1 MILDSTDTICALST
15 ANGMG
20 AIAVIRVSGTEA
32 FGIVSSV
39 FSKKNIADQHSHTA
53 HFGLIKNNE
62 KLVDEVLITVFK
74 NPTSFTGEDVVEIAC
89 HGSVFIQQEILKL
102 LLANGCRLA
111 KPGEFSMRAFANGK
125 FDLSQAEAIS
135 DLISSTTEAAHK
147 LAMQQM
153 RGGFSEEINGLR
165 GELVN
170 FASLIELELDFSE
183 EDVEFADR
191 TQLNELLERISKK
204 LSSLIESFSFGNA
217 IKNGVPI
224 SIIGAPNSGKSTL
237 LNKFLKEEKAIVS
250 DIAGTTRDIVEDEI
264 VIEGIKYRIID
275 TAGIRDTENEIEKIG
290 IQRAIE
296 KAGKSAIILYLF
308 DANGELNK
316 VKEEFSFLQSQL
328 TDTSIEVIWVANKI
342 DLLQDTGKLGE
353 LECIQISASEGDN
366 LEELTQ
372 EIVRITNSKQAEQ
385 QQVVVTNVRHYEALT
400 KANDAITQVTS
411 ALEMGIPGDL
421 VAIDIR
427 QALHFLGEITGEIST
442 DELLGNIFS
451 KFCIGK

>member
-20 AIAVIRVSGTEA
+20 AIAVIRVSGSDA
-32 FGIVSSV
+32 FSIVSSV
-39 FSKKNIADQHSHTA
+39 FSKEIVNQQSHTA
-53 HFGLIKNNE
+53 HFGTIKEGKELI
-62 KLVDEVLITVFK
+62 DEVLITVFK
-74 NPTSFTGEDVVEIAC
+74 NPASFTGEDVIEIAC
-89 HGSVFIQQEILKL
+89 HGSVYIQQQILKL
-102 LLANGCRLA
+102 LLSNGCRLA
-111 KPGEFSMRAFANGK
+111 KAGEFSMRAFANGK

-135 DLISSTTEAAHK
+135 DLISSTTEASHK

-153 RGGFSEEINGLR
+153 RGGFSDEINLLR
-165 GELVN
+165 EELVN

-191 TQLNELLERISKK
+191 TQLNELLERISIK
-204 LSSLIESFSFGNA
+204 LRSLIDSFSYGNV

-250 DIAGTTRDIVEDEI
+250 NIAGTTRDIVEDEI
-264 VIEGIKYRIID
+264 VIEGIKYRFID
-275 TAGIRDTENEIEKIG
+275 TAGIRDTENEIEKMG

-308 DANGELNK
+308 DASEELDK
-316 VKEEFSFLQSQL
+316 VKQEFELLKSQL
-328 TDTSIEVIWVANKI
+328 TDDTIDVIWVANKI
-342 DLLQDTGKLGE
+342 DLLEDKSKLSGID
-353 LECIQISASEGDN
+353 CIKISASEGEN
-366 LEELTQ
+366 LEELTHKII
-372 EIVRITNSKQAEQ
+372 EITNSKQSQE
-385 QQVVVTNVRHYEALT
+385 QQVVVTNVRHFEALT
-400 KANDAITQVTS
+400 KANEAIQQVTN

>member
-39 FSKKNIADQHSHTA
+39 FSKKNIADQDSHTA
-53 HFGLIKNNE
+53 HFGVIKNND

-102 LLANGCRLA
+102 LLAKGCRLA

-165 GELVN
+165 EELVN

-191 TQLNELLERISKK
+191 TQLNELLGRISKK

-250 DIAGTTRDIVEDEI
+250 NIAGTTRDIVEDEI
-264 VIEGIKYRIID
+264 VIEGIKYRFID

-308 DANGELNK
+308 DANEELNK
-316 VKEEFSFLQSQL
+316 VKEEFAVLQSQL

-342 DLLQDTGKLGE
+342 DLLQDTDKLGE

-400 KANDAITQVTS
+400 KANDAITQVTN

>member
-20 AIAVIRVSGTEA
+20 AIAMIRVSGARA
-32 FGIVSSV
+32 FDIVSTV
-39 FSKKNIADQHSHTA
+39 FSKSIESLESHTA
-53 HFGLIKNNE
+53 HFGTIKNDG
-62 KLVDEVLITVFK
+62 KLLDEVVVTVFK
-74 NPTSFTGEDVVEIAC
+74 NPASFTGEDVVEIAC

-102 LLANGCRLA
+102 LLNKSCRLA

-135 DLISSTTEAAHK
+135 DLISSTTEASHK

-153 RGGFSEEINGLR
+153 RGGFSDEINLLR
-165 GELVN
+165 EELVN

-191 TQLNELLERISKK
+191 SQLNELLDRISAK
-204 LSSLIESFSFGNA
+204 LTSLIDSFSFGNA

-250 DIAGTTRDIVEDEI
+250 NIAGTTRDIVEDEI
-264 VIEGIKYRIID
+264 VIEGIKYRFID

-308 DANGELNK
+308 DASHDLNK
-316 VKEEFSFLQSQL
+316 VQNEFEVLKSQL
-328 TDTSIEVIWVANKI
+328 TGDSIDVIWVANKM
-342 DLLQDTGKLGE
+342 DLLENNSVLNGLD
-353 LECIQISASEGDN
+353 CIQISASEGDN

-372 EIVRITNSKQAEQ
+372 KIIEITNSKNAEE

-400 KANDAITQVTS
+400 KANEAITQVTG
-411 ALEMGIPGDL
+411 ALEMGVPGDL

>member
-1 MILDSTDTICALST
+1 MILDSNDTICALST

-20 AIAVIRVSGTEA
+20 AIAVIRVSGNET
-32 FGIVSSV
+32 FPIVSSI
-39 FSKKNIADQHSHTA
+39 FSKELSEKKTHTA
-53 HFGLIKNNE
+53 HFGVIKE
-62 KLVDEVLITVFK
+62 KGEIVDEVLLTVFK
-74 NPTSFTGEDVVEIAC
+74 NPHSFTGEDVIEIAC
-89 HGSVFIQQEILKL
+89 HGSVYIQQQILKL
-102 LLANGCRLA
+102 LLSKGCRLA

-125 FDLSQAEAIS
+125 FDLSQAEAIA
-135 DLISSTTEAAHK
+135 DLISSTTEASHK

-153 RGGFSEEINGLR
+153 RGGFSDEINGLR
-165 GELVN
+165 EELVN

-191 TQLNELLERISKK
+191 TQLNELLQRIETK
-204 LSSLIESFSFGNA
+204 LKSLIDSFSFGNA

-250 DIAGTTRDIVEDEI
+250 NIAGTTRDIVEDEI
-264 VIEGIKYRIID
+264 VIEGIKYRFID

-290 IQRAIE
+290 IERAIE

-308 DANGELNK
+308 DASADLEQ
-316 VKEEFSFLQSQL
+316 VKAEFDLLKSQL
-328 TDTSIEVIWVANKI
+328 IDDSIDVIWVANKI
-342 DLLQDTGKLGE
+342 DLLEDKARLNGME
-353 LECIQISASEGDN
+353 SIEISASEGEN
-366 LEELTQ
+366 IEVLTQ
-372 EIVRITNSKQAEQ
+372 KIIEITNSKQSQE

-400 KANDAITQVTS
+400 KANEAIVQVTS
-411 ALEMGIPGDL
+411 ALNLGIPGDL

>member
-1 MILDSTDTICALST
+1 MILDSNDTICALST

-20 AIAVIRVSGTEA
+20 AIAVIRVSGNET
-32 FGIVSSV
+32 FPIVSSI
-39 FSKKNIADQHSHTA
+39 FSKELSEKKTHTA
-53 HFGLIKNNE
+53 HFGVIKE
-62 KLVDEVLITVFK
+62 KGEIVDEVLLTVFK
-74 NPTSFTGEDVVEIAC
+74 NPHSFTGEDVIEIAC
-89 HGSVFIQQEILKL
+89 HGSVYIQQQILKL
-102 LLANGCRLA
+102 LLSKGCRLA

-125 FDLSQAEAIS
+125 FDLSQAEAIA
-135 DLISSTTEAAHK
+135 DLISSTTEASHK

-153 RGGFSEEINGLR
+153 RGGFSDEINGLR
-165 GELVN
+165 EELVN

-191 TQLNELLERISKK
+191 TQLNELLQRIESKLK
-204 LSSLIESFSFGNA
+204 SLIDSFSFGNA

-250 DIAGTTRDIVEDEI
+250 NIAGTTRDIVEDEI
-264 VIEGIKYRIID
+264 VIEGIKYRFID

-290 IQRAIE
+290 IERAIE

-308 DANGELNK
+308 DASADLEQ
-316 VKEEFSFLQSQL
+316 VKAEFDLLKSQL
-328 TDTSIEVIWVANKI
+328 IDDSIDVIWVANKI
-342 DLLQDTGKLGE
+342 DLLEDKARLNGMGS
-353 LECIQISASEGDN
+353 IQISASEGEN
-366 LEELTQ
+366 IEVLTQ
-372 EIVRITNSKQAEQ
+372 KIIEITNSKQSQE

-400 KANDAITQVTS
+400 KANEAIVQVTS
-411 ALEMGIPGDL
+411 ALNMGIPGDL

>member
-20 AIAVIRVSGTEA
+20 AIALIRVSGVNA
-32 FGIVSSV
+32 FPITTSI
-39 FSKKNIADQHSHTA
+39 FSKKIENQETHTV
-53 HFGLIKNNE
+53 HFGTIKNGLE
-62 KLVDEVLITVFK
+62 IIDEVVVSVFK
-74 NPTSFTGEDVVEIAC
+74 NPASFTGEDVVEIAC

-102 LLANGCRLA
+102 LLTKGCRLA
-111 KPGEFSMRAFANGK
+111 KAGEFSMRAFANGK

-135 DLISSTTEAAHK
+135 DLISSTTEASHK

-153 RGGFSEEINGLR
+153 RGGFSDEINGLR
-165 GELVN
+165 EELVN

-191 TQLNELLERISKK
+191 TQLNELLVRISAK
-204 LSSLIESFSFGNA
+204 LKSLIDSFSFGNA

-237 LNKFLKEEKAIVS
+237 LNRFLKEEKAIVS
-250 DIAGTTRDIVEDEI
+250 NIAGTTRDIVEDEI
-264 VIEGIKYRIID
+264 VIEGIKYRFID

-290 IQRAIE
+290 IKRAIE

-308 DANGELNK
+308 DANGDLNQVKREFELLK
-316 VKEEFSFLQSQL
+316 SQL
-328 TDTSIEVIWVANKI
+328 TDETIDVIWVANKI
-342 DLLQDTGKLGE
+342 DLLSDSSVLKE
-353 LECIQISASEGDN
+353 FDSIQISASKNEN
-366 LEELTQ
+366 IEELTKKIIQ
-372 EIVRITNSKQAEQ
+372 ITNSKQAQEQ
-385 QQVVVTNVRHYEALT
+385 QVIVTNVRHYEALT
-400 KANDAITQVTS
+400 KANHAIMEVTN

>member
-20 AIAVIRVSGTEA
+20 AIAMIRVSGARA
-32 FGIVSSV
+32 FDIVSTV
-39 FSKKNIADQHSHTA
+39 FSKSIESLESHTA
-53 HFGLIKNNE
+53 HFGTLTNDGKLI
-62 KLVDEVLITVFK
+62 DEVVVTVFK
-74 NPTSFTGEDVVEIAC
+74 NPASFTGEDVVEIAC

-102 LLANGCRLA
+102 LLKKGCRLA

-147 LAMQQM
+147 LALQQM
-153 RGGFSEEINGLR
+153 RGGFSDEINLLR
-165 GELVN
+165 EELVN

-191 TQLNELLERISKK
+191 SQLNELLDRISAK
-204 LSSLIESFSFGNA
+204 LTSLIDSFSFGNA

-250 DIAGTTRDIVEDEI
+250 NIAGTTRDIVEDEI
-264 VIEGIKYRIID
+264 VIEGIKYRFID

-308 DANGELNK
+308 DASHDLNK
-316 VKEEFSFLQSQL
+316 VQNEFEVLKSQL
-328 TDTSIEVIWVANKI
+328 TGDSIDVIWVANKM
-342 DLLQDTGKLGE
+342 DLLENNSVLNGLD
-353 LECIQISASEGDN
+353 CIQISASEGDN

-372 EIVRITNSKQAEQ
+372 KIIEITNSKNAEE

-400 KANDAITQVTS
+400 KANEAISQVTD

-421 VAIDIR
+421 VAVDIR

>member
-15 ANGMG
+15 PNGMG
-20 AIAVIRVSGTEA
+20 AIAVIRVSGSNA
-32 FGIVSSV
+32 FPIVSSI
-39 FSKKNIADQHSHTA
+39 FSKDISNKNSHTA
-53 HFGLIKNNE
+53 HFGVIREGE
-62 KLVDEVLITVFK
+62 KLVDEVVLTLFK
-74 NPTSFTGEDVVEIAC
+74 NPASFTGEDVVEIAC
-89 HGSVFIQQEILKL
+89 HGSAYIQQQLLKL
-102 LLANGCRLA
+102 LLSKGARLA

-135 DLISSTTEAAHK
+135 DLITSSTEASHK

-153 RGGFSEEINGLR
+153 RGGFSQEINQLR
-165 GELVN
+165 EELVN

-191 TQLNELLERISKK
+191 TQLNELLERINAK
-204 LSSLIESFSFGNA
+204 LTSLIDSFSYGNA

-224 SIIGAPNSGKSTL
+224 SIVGAPNSGKSTL
-237 LNKFLKEEKAIVS
+237 LNKFLNEEKAIVS
-250 DIAGTTRDIVEDEI
+250 NIAGTTRDIVEDEI
-264 VIEGIKYRIID
+264 VMKGIKFRFID

-296 KAGKSAIILYLF
+296 KAGKSAIVLYLF
-308 DANGELNK
+308 DANSELEI
-316 VKEEFSFLQSQL
+316 VKREFDQL
-328 TDTSIEVIWVANKI
+328 KDQLVDESITIIWVANKI
-342 DLLQDTGKLGE
+342 DVLQDPKKLEG
-353 LECIQISASEGDN
+353 LTCIRISASEGDN

-372 EIVRITNSKQAEQ
+372 EIIKITNAKQADE
-385 QQVVVTNVRHYEALT
+385 QQVVVTNVRHYEALS
-400 KANDAITQVTS
+400 KANEAITQVTQ
-411 ALEMGIPGDL
+411 ALNEGIPGDL

>member
-20 AIAVIRVSGTEA
+20 AIAMIRVSGSQS
-32 FGIVSSV
+32 FGIVSSI
-39 FSKKNIADQHSHTA
+39 FSKKVEAKESHTA
-53 HFGLIKNNE
+53 HFGVIKEGKELI
-62 KLVDEVLITVFK
+62 DEVVITVFK
-74 NPTSFTGEDVVEIAC
+74 NPASFTGEDVVEIAC
-89 HGSVFIQQEILKL
+89 HGSIFIQQQILKL
-102 LLANGCRLA
+102 LLSKGCRLA
-111 KPGEFSMRAFANGK
+111 KAGEFSMRAFANGK

-135 DLISSTTEAAHK
+135 DLISSTTEASHK

-153 RGGFSEEINGLR
+153 RGGFSDEINLLR
-165 GELVN
+165 EELVN

-191 TQLNELLERISKK
+191 TQLNELLGRISIK
-204 LSSLIESFSFGNA
+204 LKSLIDSFSYGNA

-250 DIAGTTRDIVEDEI
+250 NIAGTTRDIVEDEI
-264 VIEGIKYRIID
+264 VIEGIKYRFID

-296 KAGKSAIILYLF
+296 KAGKSAIVLYLF
-308 DANGELNK
+308 DANSELEL
-316 VKEEFSFLQSQL
+316 VKKELEELKSKLSDQSIDIVL
-328 TDTSIEVIWVANKI
+328 VANKI
-342 DLLQDTGKLGE
+342 DLLEDKSVLNGLD
-353 LECIQISASEGDN
+353 CIQISASVGDN
-366 LEELTQ
+366 LDELTNKII
-372 EIVRITNSKQAEQ
+372 ELTNSKQSQE
-385 QQVVVTNVRHYEALT
+385 QQVVVTNIRHFEALT
-400 KANDAITQVTS
+400 KANKAIEQVTN
-411 ALEMGIPGDL
+411 ALEMGVPGDL

>member
-20 AIAVIRVSGTEA
+20 AIAMIRVSGTEA
-32 FGIVSSV
+32 FSIVSSI
-39 FSKKNIADQHSHTA
+39 FSKVVAKQDSHTA
-53 HFGLIKNNE
+53 HFGVVKNGD
-62 KLVDEVLITVFK
+62 KLVDEVVITVFK
-74 NPTSFTGEDVVEIAC
+74 NPASFTGEDVVEIAC

-102 LLANGCRLA
+102 LLKQGCRLA

-125 FDLSQAEAIS
+125 FDLSQAEAIA
-135 DLISSTTEAAHK
+135 DLISSTTEASHK

-153 RGGFSEEINGLR
+153 RGGFSDEINGLR
-165 GELVN
+165 EELIN

-191 TQLNELLERISKK
+191 TQLNELLNRISVK
-204 LSSLIESFSFGNA
+204 LTSLIDSFSFGNA

-250 DIAGTTRDIVEDEI
+250 NIAGTTRDIVEDEI
-264 VIEGIKYRIID
+264 VIEGIKYRFID

-308 DANGELNK
+308 DANGDLEQ
-316 VKEEFSFLQSQL
+316 VKQEFDLLQSQL
-328 TDTSIEVIWVANKI
+328 TDDSIDVIWVANKV
-342 DLLQDTGKLGE
+342 DLLTDKSKLTGLD
-353 LECIQISASEGDN
+353 CIQISASEGDN
-366 LEELTQ
+366 IHELTN
-372 EIVRITNSKQAEQ
+372 EIIRITNSKQSEQ

-400 KANDAITQVTS
+400 KANEAIFQVTN

-421 VAIDIR
+421 VAVDIR

>member
-411 ALEMGIPGDL
+411 AIEMGIPGDL

>member
-20 AIAVIRVSGTEA
+20 AIAMIRVSGERA
-32 FGIVSSV
+32 FEIVSSV
-39 FSKKNIADQHSHTA
+39 FSKKIEIQKSHSA
-53 HFGLIKNNE
+53 HFGVIKNVTE
-62 KLVDEVLITVFK
+62 IIDEVVVTVFK
-74 NPTSFTGEDVVEIAC
+74 NPASFTGEDVVEIAC

-102 LLANGCRLA
+102 LLSKGCRLA
-111 KPGEFSMRAFANGK
+111 KAGEFSMRAFANGK

-135 DLISSTTEAAHK
+135 DLISSTTEASHK

-153 RGGFSEEINGLR
+153 RGGFSDEINGLR
-165 GELVN
+165 EELVN

-191 TQLNELLERISKK
+191 TQLNELLVRISAK
-204 LSSLIESFSFGNA
+204 LNSLIDSFSFGNA

-237 LNKFLKEEKAIVS
+237 LNRFLKEEKAIVS
-250 DIAGTTRDIVEDEI
+250 NIAGTTRDIVEDEI
-264 VIEGIKYRIID
+264 IIEGIKYRFID

-308 DANGELNK
+308 DSNEDLEK
-316 VKEEFSFLQSQL
+316 VKREFELLKSQL
-328 TDTSIEVIWVANKI
+328 TDETIDVIWVANKI
-342 DLLQDTGKLGE
+342 DLLEDATKLNE
-353 LECIQISASEGDN
+353 IDCIKISAFEGEN
-366 LEELTQ
+366 LEVLTQ
-372 EIVRITNSKQAEQ
+372 KIIEITNSKQSQE
-385 QQVVVTNVRHYEALT
+385 QQVVVTNVRHFEALT
-400 KANDAITQVTS
+400 KANNAIIEVTN

-427 QALHFLGEITGEIST
+427 QSLHFLGEITGEIST

>member
-32 FGIVSSV
+32 FAIVSSI
-39 FSKKNIADQHSHTA
+39 FSKEVAKQDSHTA
-53 HFGLIKNNE
+53 HFGVIKNGT
-62 KLVDEVLITVFK
+62 KLIDEVVITVFK
-74 NPTSFTGEDVVEIAC
+74 NPASFTGEDVVEIGC
-89 HGSVFIQQEILKL
+89 HGSVFIQQEILKIL
-102 LLANGCRLA
+102 LSKGCRLA
-111 KPGEFSMRAFANGK
+111 KAGEFSMRAFANGK

-135 DLISSTTEAAHK
+135 DLISSTTEASHK

-153 RGGFSEEINGLR
+153 RGGFSDEINGLR
-165 GELVN
+165 EELIN

-191 TQLNELLERISKK
+191 TQLNELLGRISVK
-204 LSSLIESFSFGNA
+204 LDSLIDSFSFGNA

-250 DIAGTTRDIVEDEI
+250 NIAGTTRDIVEDEI
-264 VIEGIKYRIID
+264 VIEGIKYRFID

-308 DANGELNK
+308 DANGDLEQVKQEFEL
-316 VKEEFSFLQSQL
+316 LHSQL
-328 TDTSIEVIWVANKI
+328 TDQSMDVIWVANKM
-342 DLLQDTGKLGE
+342 DLLTDKSKLKG
-353 LECIQISASEGDN
+353 LDCIEISASEGNN
-366 LEELTQ
+366 LEELTN
-372 EIVRITNSKQAEQ
+372 EIIRITNSKQSEQ

-400 KANDAITQVTS
+400 KANDAITQVTN

-421 VAIDIR
+421 VAVDIR

-451 KFCIGK
+451 RFCIGK

>member
-53 HFGLIKNNE
+53 HFGLIKNKE

-316 VKEEFSFLQSQL
+316 VKEEFSFLQSKL

>member
-20 AIAVIRVSGTEA
+20 AIAVIRVSGDNT
-32 FGIVSSV
+32 FSIVSSI
-39 FSKKNIADQHSHTA
+39 FSKDLSDKKTHTA
-53 HFGLIKNNE
+53 HFGIIKNDQ
-62 KLVDEVLITVFK
+62 KLVDEVLLTVFK
-74 NPTSFTGEDVVEIAC
+74 NPNSFTGEDVIEIAC
-89 HGSVFIQQEILKL
+89 HGSVYIQQQILKL
-102 LLANGCRLA
+102 LISKGCRLA

-125 FDLSQAEAIS
+125 FDLSQAEAIA
-135 DLISSTTEAAHK
+135 DLISSTTEASHK

-153 RGGFSEEINGLR
+153 RGGFSDEINGLR
-165 GELVN
+165 EELIN

-191 TQLNELLERISKK
+191 KQLNELLERIETK
-204 LSSLIESFSFGNA
+204 LKSLIESFSFGNA

-250 DIAGTTRDIVEDEI
+250 NIAGTTRDIVEDEI
-264 VIEGIKYRIID
+264 VIEGIKYRFID

-308 DANGELNK
+308 DASEDFEK
-316 VKEEFSFLQSQL
+316 VKEEFEVLKSQL
-328 TDTSIEVIWVANKI
+328 TDDSIDVIWVANKI
-342 DLLQDTGKLGE
+342 DLLKDKSKLNE
-353 LECIQISASEGDN
+353 IDCIKISAFEGVN
-366 LEELTQ
+366 LEELTK
-372 EIVRITNSKQAEQ
+372 EIIRITNSKQSQE
-385 QQVVVTNVRHYEALT
+385 QQVVVTNVRHFEALT
-400 KANDAITQVTS
+400 KANEAILQVTN

>member
-1 MILDSTDTICALST
+1 MILDSTNTICALST

-20 AIAVIRVSGTEA
+20 AIAVIRVSGSEA
-32 FGIVSSV
+32 FPVVSSI
-39 FSKKNIADQHSHTA
+39 FSKDLSDKKSHTA
-53 HFGLIKNNE
+53 HFGVIKEEENI
-62 KLVDEVLITVFK
+62 VDEVLLTVFK
-74 NPTSFTGEDVVEIAC
+74 NPQSFTGEDVIEIAC
-89 HGSVFIQQEILKL
+89 HGSVYIQQQILKL
-102 LLANGCRLA
+102 LIKKGVRLA
-111 KPGEFSMRAFANGK
+111 KAGEFSMRAFANGK
-125 FDLSQAEAIS
+125 FDLSQAEAIA
-135 DLISSTTEAAHK
+135 DLISSTTEASHK

-153 RGGFSEEINGLR
+153 RGGFSDEINGLR
-165 GELVN
+165 EELIN

-191 TQLNELLERISKK
+191 TQLNELLERIETK
-204 LSSLIESFSFGNA
+204 LKSLIESFSFGNA

-250 DIAGTTRDIVEDEI
+250 SIAGTTRDIVEDEI
-264 VIEGIKYRIID
+264 VMEGIKYRFID

-308 DANGELNK
+308 DASADLEQ
-316 VKEEFSFLQSQL
+316 VKKEFKLLKSQL
-328 TDTSIEVIWVANKI
+328 TDETIDVIWVANKI
-342 DLLQDTGKLGE
+342 DLLEDKSRLSAIDCT
-353 LECIQISASEGDN
+353 QISASEGEN
-366 LEELTQ
+366 IEELTQ
-372 EIVRITNSKQAEQ
+372 KIIEITNSKQSQEQ
-385 QQVVVTNVRHYEALT
+385 QIVVTNVRHFEALT
-400 KANDAITQVTS
+400 NANEAIVQVTN
-411 ALEMGIPGDL
+411 AINIGVTGDL

>member
-1 MILDSTDTICALST
+1 M
-15 ANGMG
+15 
-20 AIAVIRVSGTEA
+20 VV
-32 FGIVSSV
+32 
-39 FSKKNIADQHSHTA
+39 
-53 HFGLIKNNE
+53 
-62 KLVDEVLITVFK
+62 TVFK
-74 NPTSFTGEDVVEIAC
+74 NPASFTGEDVVEIAC

-102 LLANGCRLA
+102 LLSKGCRLA
-111 KPGEFSMRAFANGK
+111 KAGEFSMRAFANGK

-135 DLISSTTEAAHK
+135 DLISSTTEASHK

-153 RGGFSEEINGLR
+153 RGGFSDEINGLR
-165 GELVN
+165 EELVN

-191 TQLNELLERISKK
+191 TQLNELLVRISAK
-204 LSSLIESFSFGNA
+204 LNSLIDSFSFGNA

-237 LNKFLKEEKAIVS
+237 LNRFLKEEKAIVS
-250 DIAGTTRDIVEDEI
+250 NIAGTTRDIVEDEI
-264 VIEGIKYRIID
+264 IIEGIKYRFID

-308 DANGELNK
+308 DSNEDLEK
-316 VKEEFSFLQSQL
+316 VKREFELLKSQL
-328 TDTSIEVIWVANKI
+328 TDETIDVIWVANKI
-342 DLLQDTGKLGE
+342 DLLEDATKLNE
-353 LECIQISASEGDN
+353 IDCIKISAFEGEN
-366 LEELTQ
+366 LEVLTQ
-372 EIVRITNSKQAEQ
+372 KIIEITNSKQSQE
-385 QQVVVTNVRHYEALT
+385 QQVVVTNVRHFEALT
-400 KANDAITQVTS
+400 KANNAIIEVTN

-427 QALHFLGEITGEIST
+427 QSLHFLGEITGEIST

>member
-20 AIAVIRVSGTEA
+20 AIAMIRVSGQNA
-32 FGIVSSV
+32 FDVVSSV
-39 FSKKNIADQHSHTA
+39 FSKEIGVQASHTA
-53 HFGLIKNNE
+53 HFGVLKKGKEI
-62 KLVDEVLITVFK
+62 VDEVVVTVFK
-74 NPTSFTGEDVVEIAC
+74 NPASFTGENVVEIAC

-102 LLANGCRLA
+102 LLSKGCRLA
-111 KPGEFSMRAFANGK
+111 KAGEFSMRAFANGK

-135 DLISSTTEAAHK
+135 DLISSTTESSHK

-153 RGGFSEEINGLR
+153 RGGFSDEINGLR
-165 GELVN
+165 EELVN

-191 TQLNELLERISKK
+191 TQLNELLIRISEK
-204 LSSLIESFSFGNA
+204 LMSLIDSFSFGNA

-237 LNKFLKEEKAIVS
+237 LNRFLKEEKAIVS
-250 DIAGTTRDIVEDEI
+250 NIAGTTRDIVEDEI
-264 VIEGIKYRIID
+264 VIEGIKYRFID

-308 DANGELNK
+308 DSTDELEK
-316 VKEEFSFLQSQL
+316 VKREFELLKSQL
-328 TDTSIEVIWVANKI
+328 IDDTIDVIWVANKI
-342 DLLQDTGKLGE
+342 DLLNDKSKLDVID
-353 LECIQISASEGDN
+353 CIQISASEGEN
-366 LEELTQ
+366 LEELTHKII
-372 EIVRITNSKQAEQ
+372 EITNSKQSQE

-400 KANDAITQVTS
+400 KANEAIGQVTD

>member
-1 MILDSTDTICALST
+1 MILDSIDTICALST

-20 AIAVIRVSGTEA
+20 AIAMIRVSGERA
-32 FGIVSSV
+32 FEIVSTV
-39 FSKKNIADQHSHTA
+39 FSKKIEIQKSHSA
-53 HFGLIKNNE
+53 HFGVVKNGTE
-62 KLVDEVLITVFK
+62 IIDEVVVTVFK
-74 NPTSFTGEDVVEIAC
+74 NPASFTGEDVVEIAC

-102 LLANGCRLA
+102 LLSKGCRLA
-111 KPGEFSMRAFANGK
+111 KAGEFSMRAFANGK

-135 DLISSTTEAAHK
+135 DLISSTTEASHK

-153 RGGFSEEINGLR
+153 RGGFSDEINGLR
-165 GELVN
+165 EELVN

-191 TQLNELLERISKK
+191 TQLNELLVRISAK
-204 LSSLIESFSFGNA
+204 LNSLIDSFSFGNA

-237 LNKFLKEEKAIVS
+237 LNRFLKEEKAIVS
-250 DIAGTTRDIVEDEI
+250 NIAGTTRDIVEDEI
-264 VIEGIKYRIID
+264 IIEGIKYRFID

-308 DANGELNK
+308 DSNEDLEK
-316 VKEEFSFLQSQL
+316 VKREFELLKSQL
-328 TDTSIEVIWVANKI
+328 TDETIDVIWVANKI
-342 DLLQDTGKLGE
+342 DLLEDATKLNE
-353 LECIQISASEGDN
+353 IDCIKISAFEGEN
-366 LEELTQ
+366 LEVLTQ
-372 EIVRITNSKQAEQ
+372 KIIEITNSKQSQE
-385 QQVVVTNVRHYEALT
+385 QQVVVTNVRHFEALT
-400 KANDAITQVTS
+400 KANNAIIEVTN

-427 QALHFLGEITGEIST
+427 QSLHFLGEITGEIST

>member
-20 AIAVIRVSGTEA
+20 AIAVIRVSGNKA
-32 FGIVSSV
+32 FSIVSSI
-39 FSKKNIADQHSHTA
+39 FSKDLSDKKTHTA
-53 HFGLIKNNE
+53 HFGVIKEDE
-62 KLVDEVLITVFK
+62 KLVDEVLLTVFR
-74 NPTSFTGEDVVEIAC
+74 NPNSFTGEDVIEIAC
-89 HGSVFIQQEILKL
+89 HGSIYIQQQILKL
-102 LLANGCRLA
+102 LLSKGCRLA

-125 FDLSQAEAIS
+125 FDLSQAEAIA
-135 DLISSTTEAAHK
+135 DLISSTTEASHK

-153 RGGFSEEINGLR
+153 RGGFSDEINGLR
-165 GELVN
+165 EELIN

-191 TQLNELLERISKK
+191 TQLNELLERIEAK
-204 LSSLIESFSFGNA
+204 LISLIDSFSFGNA

-250 DIAGTTRDIVEDEI
+250 NIAGTTRDIVEDEI
-264 VIEGIKYRIID
+264 VIEGIKYRFID

-308 DANGELNK
+308 DASEKLEK
-316 VKEEFSFLQSQL
+316 VEQEFALLKSQL
-328 TDTSIEVIWVANKI
+328 TDDTIDVIWVANKI
-342 DLLQDTGKLGE
+342 DLLKGNSKLDE
-353 LECIQISASEGDN
+353 IDCIKISASEGEN
-366 LEELTQ
+366 IEQLTHKII
-372 EIVRITNSKQAEQ
+372 EITNSKQSQEQ
-385 QQVVVTNVRHYEALT
+385 QVIVTNVRHYEALT
-400 KANDAITQVTS
+400 NANQAVGQITN

-421 VAIDIR
+421 VAVDIR

>member
-1 MILDSTDTICALST
+1 
-15 ANGMG
+15 
-20 AIAVIRVSGTEA
+20 
-32 FGIVSSV
+32 
-39 FSKKNIADQHSHTA
+39 
-53 HFGLIKNNE
+53 
-62 KLVDEVLITVFK
+62 
-74 NPTSFTGEDVVEIAC
+74 
-89 HGSVFIQQEILKL
+89 
-102 LLANGCRLA
+102 
-111 KPGEFSMRAFANGK
+111 
-125 FDLSQAEAIS
+125 
-135 DLISSTTEAAHK
+135 
-147 LAMQQM
+147 
-153 RGGFSEEINGLR
+153 
-165 GELVN
+165 
-170 FASLIELELDFSE
+170 
-183 EDVEFADR
+183 
-191 TQLNELLERISKK
+191 
-204 LSSLIESFSFGNA
+204 
-217 IKNGVPI
+217 
-224 SIIGAPNSGKSTL
+224 L

-250 DIAGTTRDIVEDEI
+250 NIAGTTRDIVEDEI
-264 VIEGIKYRIID
+264 VIEGIKYRFID
-275 TAGIRDTENEIEKIG
+275 TAGIRHTENEIEKIG

-316 VKEEFSFLQSQL
+316 VKEEFAVLQSQL

-342 DLLQDTGKLGE
+342 DLLQDTDKLGE
-353 LECIQISASEGDN
+353 LECIPISASEGDN

-400 KANDAITQVTS
+400 KANDAITQVTN

>member
-20 AIAVIRVSGTEA
+20 AIAMIRVSGERA
-32 FGIVSSV
+32 FEIVSTV
-39 FSKKNIADQHSHTA
+39 FSKKIEIQKSHSA
-53 HFGLIKNNE
+53 HFGVVKNGTE
-62 KLVDEVLITVFK
+62 IIDEVVVTVFK
-74 NPTSFTGEDVVEIAC
+74 NPASFTGEDVVEIAC

-102 LLANGCRLA
+102 LLSKGCRLA
-111 KPGEFSMRAFANGK
+111 KAGEFSMRAFANGK

-135 DLISSTTEAAHK
+135 DLISSTTEASHK

-153 RGGFSEEINGLR
+153 RGGFSDEINGLR
-165 GELVN
+165 EELVN

-191 TQLNELLERISKK
+191 TQLNELLVRISAK
-204 LSSLIESFSFGNA
+204 LNSLIDSFSFGNA

-237 LNKFLKEEKAIVS
+237 LNRFLKEEKAIVS
-250 DIAGTTRDIVEDEI
+250 NIAGTTRDIVEDEI
-264 VIEGIKYRIID
+264 IIEGIKYRFID

-308 DANGELNK
+308 DSNEDLEK
-316 VKEEFSFLQSQL
+316 VKREFELLKSQI
-328 TDTSIEVIWVANKI
+328 TDETIDVIWVANKI
-342 DLLQDTGKLGE
+342 DLLKDKSVLIGMDSIK
-353 LECIQISASEGDN
+353 ISASENEN
-366 LEELTQ
+366 LEELTRKII
-372 EIVRITNSKQAEQ
+372 EITNSKQSQE
-385 QQVVVTNVRHYEALT
+385 QQVVVTNVRHFEALT
-400 KANDAITQVTS
+400 KANNAIIEVTN

-427 QALHFLGEITGEIST
+427 QSLHFLGEITGEIST

>member
-135 DLISSTTEAAHK
+135 DLISSTTDAAHK

>member
-1 MILDSTDTICALST
+1 MILDSSDTICALST

-20 AIAVIRVSGTEA
+20 AIALIRVSGAKA
-32 FGIVSSV
+32 FEIVSSV
-39 FSKKNIADQHSHTA
+39 FSKKIENESSHTA
-53 HFGLIKNNE
+53 HFGTIKNGKE
-62 KLVDEVLITVFK
+62 LIDEVVVTVFK
-74 NPTSFTGEDVVEIAC
+74 NPASFTGEDVVEIAC
-89 HGSVFIQQEILKL
+89 HGSVFIQQEILKIL
-102 LLANGCRLA
+102 LQRGCRLA
-111 KPGEFSMRAFANGK
+111 KAGEFSMRAFANGK

-135 DLISSTTEAAHK
+135 DLISSTTQSSHK

-153 RGGFSEEINGLR
+153 RGGFSQEISMLR
-165 GELVN
+165 EELVN

-191 TQLNELLERISKK
+191 TQLNELLNRITSK
-204 LSSLIESFSFGNA
+204 LSSLIDSFSFGNA

-237 LNKFLKEEKAIVS
+237 LNRFLKEEKAIVS
-250 DIAGTTRDIVEDEI
+250 SIAGTTRDIVEDEI
-264 VIEGIKYRIID
+264 VIEGIKYRFID

-308 DANGELNK
+308 DANGDLDQ
-316 VKEEFSFLQSQL
+316 VKREFDLLKSQI
-328 TDTSIEVIWVANKI
+328 TDETIDVIWVANKI
-342 DLLQDTGKLGE
+342 DLLSDRSILKE
-353 LECIQISASEGDN
+353 FDSIQISASEN
-366 LEELTQ
+366 ENIEQLTRRII
-372 EIVRITNSKQAEQ
+372 EITNSKQSEE

-400 KANDAITQVTS
+400 KANTAILEVS
-411 ALEMGIPGDL
+411 NALEIGIPGDL
-421 VAIDIR
+421 VAVDIR
-427 QALHFLGEITGEIST
+427 QSLHFLGEITGEIST

>member
-20 AIAVIRVSGTEA
+20 AIALIRVSGSNA
-32 FGIVSSV
+32 FPITTSI
-39 FSKKNIADQHSHTA
+39 FSKKIENQETHTV
-53 HFGLIKNNE
+53 HFGTIKNGLE
-62 KLVDEVLITVFK
+62 IIDEVVVSVFT
-74 NPTSFTGEDVVEIAC
+74 NPASFTGENVVEIAC

-102 LLANGCRLA
+102 LLSKGCRLA
-111 KPGEFSMRAFANGK
+111 KAGEFSMRAFANGK

-135 DLISSTTEAAHK
+135 DLISSTTEASHK

-153 RGGFSEEINGLR
+153 RGGFSDEINGLR
-165 GELVN
+165 EELVN

-191 TQLNELLERISKK
+191 TQLNELLLRITSK
-204 LSSLIESFSFGNA
+204 LTSLIDSFSFGNA

-237 LNKFLKEEKAIVS
+237 LNRFLKEEKAIVS
-250 DIAGTTRDIVEDEI
+250 NIAGTTRDIVEDEI
-264 VIEGIKYRIID
+264 VIEGIKYRFID

-308 DANGELNK
+308 DANGDLEQVKREFELLK
-316 VKEEFSFLQSQL
+316 SQI
-328 TDTSIEVIWVANKI
+328 TDETIDVIWVANKI
-342 DLLQDTGKLGE
+342 DLLSDKSLLGG
-353 LECIQISASEGDN
+353 LESIQISASENENIG
-366 LEELTQ
+366 ELTNKII
-372 EIVRITNSKQAEQ
+372 EITNSKQAEQ
-385 QQVVVTNVRHYEALT
+385 QQVIVTNVRHYEALT
-400 KANDAITQVTS
+400 KANQAIREVTH

-421 VAIDIR
+421 VAVDIR

>member
-1 MILDSTDTICALST
+1 MILDSNDTICALST

-20 AIAVIRVSGTEA
+20 AIAVIRVSGNEA
-32 FGIVSSV
+32 FSIVSSV
-39 FSKKNIADQHSHTA
+39 FSKELSDKNTHTA
-53 HFGLIKNNE
+53 HFGVIKE
-62 KLVDEVLITVFK
+62 GETLVDEVLLTVFK
-74 NPTSFTGEDVVEIAC
+74 NPNSFTGEDVIEIAC
-89 HGSVFIQQEILKL
+89 HGSVYIQQQILKL
-102 LLANGCRLA
+102 LLSKGCRLA

-125 FDLSQAEAIS
+125 FDLSQAEAIA
-135 DLISSTTEAAHK
+135 DLISSTTEASHK

-153 RGGFSEEINGLR
+153 RGGFSDEINGLR
-165 GELVN
+165 EELIN

-191 TQLNELLERISKK
+191 TQLNELLVRIESK
-204 LSSLIESFSFGNA
+204 LNNLIASFSFGNA

-250 DIAGTTRDIVEDEI
+250 NIAGTTRDIVEDEI
-264 VIEGIKYRIID
+264 VIEGIKYRFID

-290 IQRAIE
+290 IERAIE

-308 DANGELNK
+308 DANSDLGK
-316 VKEEFSFLQSQL
+316 VKQEFELLQSQL
-328 TDTSIEVIWVANKI
+328 TDKTIDVIWVANKI
-342 DLLQDTGKLGE
+342 DLLSDNSKLTD
-353 LECIQISASEGDN
+353 LDCIQISASEGDN
-366 LEELTQ
+366 LEELTKKII
-372 EIVRITNSKQAEQ
+372 EITNSKQSQE

-400 KANDAITQVTS
+400 KANEAILQVTN
-411 ALEMGIPGDL
+411 ALNMGIPGDL